1 MCFAPKVLSHDW
13 LAGSSITYPNDDSD
27 KDLQINLC
35 YNMPNLHIWPN
46 LKITNFK
53 ENPKLL
59 GLMSEPPNVILIWD
73 HSQTIQERFGI
84 IWFLGFSK
92 RFTKSLMHT
101 MLRKNL

>member
-1 MCFAPKVLSHDW
+1 VCFAPKVLSHDW

-59 GLMSEPPNVILIWD
+59 
-73 HSQTIQERFGI
+73 
-84 IWFLGFSK
+84 
-92 RFTKSLMHT
+92 KSLG
-101 MLRKNL
+101 KFESNLARVIILL